1 VSAPFAV
8 GVRGSD
14 AGGPPVREDEGMT
27 RYLVVPQWQGSPSS
41 RAMQLIDGAQ
51 AIAGDLPRSAT
62 TVLDVPMEAGE
73 SLGSGIHRLSALQ
86 RVHGLVAE
94 ALDAHHAA
102 APDEAVLTIGGDC
115 GIALAPIAH
124 AARRSP
130 GLAVV
135 WIDAHPD
142 LNAPDSS
149 PSGAFAG
156 MVLRAVLGDGAP
168 DLSLPAG
175 TVAPERVVVGGA
187 RSFDDP
193 ELDVVAARG
202 IATLTVEALRDAEA
216 LADAVVATGADAV
229 YIHVDIDALDPA
241 EIAGNA
247 HPEPFGV
254 TVAELTAA
262 VSALRSRVPL
272 VGASLAGYSPAS
284 PSAANDD
291 LGAILRV
298 IGSLA

>member
-1 VSAPFAV
+1 
-8 GVRGSD
+8 
-14 AGGPPVREDEGMT
+14 MT

-73 SLGSGIHRLSALQ
+73 SLGTGIHRLSALQ
-86 RVHGLVAE
+86 RVRAMVAD
-94 ALDAHHAA
+94 ALDAHAAA
-102 APDEAVLTIGGDC
+102 APDEPVLTIGGDC

-124 AARRSP
+124 AARRFP
-130 GLAVV
+130 ELAVV

-142 LNAPDSS
+142 LNSPDSS

-156 MVLRAVLGDGAP
+156 MVLRAVIGDGAP
-168 DLSLPAG
+168 GLSLPEG
-175 TVAPERVVVGGA
+175 TVAAGRIVVGGA

-193 ELDVVAARG
+193 ELAAVSELG
-202 IATLTVEALRDAEA
+202 ITALTVEALRDGEA
-216 LADAVVATGADAV
+216 LAEAVLATGADAV
-229 YIHVDIDALDPA
+229 YVHVDIDALDPA

-262 VSALRSRVPL
+262 LARLRARVPL

-284 PSAANDD
+284 LAAADDD

-298 IGSLA
+298 IGALA

>member
-1 VSAPFAV
+1 
-8 GVRGSD
+8 
-14 AGGPPVREDEGMT
+14 MT

-51 AIAGDLPRSAT
+51 AIAGDLPRAST

-86 RVHGLVAE
+86 RVRGMNAD
-94 ALDAHHAA
+94 ALDAHDVA
-102 APDEAVLTIGGDC
+102 APQEPVLTIGGDC

-124 AARRSP
+124 AAQRSP

-142 LNAPDSS
+142 LNTPDSS

-156 MVLRAVLGDGAP
+156 MVLRAVLGDG
-168 DLSLPAG
+168 DSGLSIPAG
-175 TVAPERVVVGGA
+175 TIAAERVVVGAA
-187 RSFDDP
+187 RSFDDA
-193 ELDVVAARG
+193 ELELVSARG
-202 IATLTVEALRDAEA
+202 IATLTVEALRDADA
-216 LADAVVATGADAV
+216 LADAVEATGADAV
-229 YIHVDIDALDPA
+229 YVHVDIDALDPA
-241 EIAGNA
+241 EVAGNA
-247 HPEPFGV
+247 HPEPFGL

-262 VSALRSRVPL
+262 VARLRERVPL
-272 VGASLAGYSPAS
+272 AGASLAGYSPAS
-284 PSAANDD
+284 PAAADDD

-298 IGSLA
+298 ISVLA

>member
-1 VSAPFAV
+1 
-8 GVRGSD
+8 
-14 AGGPPVREDEGMT
+14 MT

-51 AIAGDLPRSAT
+51 AIAGDLPRAST

-73 SLGSGIHRLSALQ
+73 SLGTGIHRPSALQ
-86 RVHGLVAE
+86 RVRVMVAQ
-94 ALDAHHAA
+94 ALDAHDAA
-102 APDEAVLTIGGDC
+102 APDEPVLTIGGDC
-115 GIALAPIAH
+115 GVALAPIAH

-142 LNAPDSS
+142 LNSPDSS

-156 MVLRAVLGDGAP
+156 MALRAVIGDGDPGLA
-168 DLSLPAG
+168 LPAG
-175 TVAPERVVVGGA
+175 TIAAERVIVGGA

-193 ELDVVAARG
+193 ELEVVAELG
-202 IATLTVEALRDAEA
+202 ITALTVDALREADA
-216 LADAVVATGADAV
+216 LADAVLATGADAV
-229 YIHVDIDALDPA
+229 YIHIDIDALDPA

-254 TVAELTAA
+254 TVAELTVA
-262 VSALRSRVPL
+262 VARLRERVPL

-284 PSAANDD
+284 VAAATDD

-298 IGSLA
+298 IGALA

>member
-1 VSAPFAV
+1 
-8 GVRGSD
+8 
-14 AGGPPVREDEGMT
+14 MT

-51 AIAGDLPRSAT
+51 AIAGDLPRAAT
-62 TVLDVPMEAGE
+62 TMLDVPMEAGE
-73 SLGSGIHRLSALQ
+73 SLGSGIHRLSSLV
-86 RVHGLVAE
+86 RVRGMIAE
-94 ALDAHHAA
+94 ALDAHAA
-102 APDEAVLTIGGDC
+102 VAPDEAVLTIGGDC

-142 LNAPDSS
+142 LNSPESS

-156 MVLRAVLGDGAP
+156 MALRAVIGDGWHG
-168 DLSLPAG
+168 LSLDGA
-175 TVAPERVVVGGA
+175 VAADRVIVGGA

-193 ELDVVAARG
+193 ELDIISAHG
-202 IATLTVEALRDAEA
+202 ITALTVDALRDPDA
-216 LADAVVATGADAV
+216 LADAVAATGADAV
-229 YIHVDIDALDPA
+229 YVHVDIDALDPA

-262 VSALRSRVPL
+262 LGRLRQRVPL

-284 PSAANDD
+284 LAAATDD

-298 IGSLA
+298 IGALA

>member
-1 VSAPFAV
+1 
-8 GVRGSD
+8 
-14 AGGPPVREDEGMT
+14 MT

-51 AIAGDLPRSAT
+51 AIAGDLPRSST

-73 SLGSGIHRLSALQ
+73 SLGTGIQRLSALQ
-86 RVHGLVAE
+86 RVRGMVAD
-94 ALDAHHAA
+94 ALDAHDVG
-102 APDEAVLTIGGDC
+102 APDEPVLTIGGDC

-142 LNAPDSS
+142 LNSPDSS

-156 MVLRAVLGDGAP
+156 MVLRAVIGDGEPGLRLDGA
-168 DLSLPAG
+168 
-175 TVAPERVVVGGA
+175 VAADRVIVGGA
-187 RSFDDP
+187 RSFDEP
-193 ELDVVAARG
+193 ELAAVADLG
-202 IATLTVEALRDAEA
+202 ITALTVEALRDADA
-216 LADAVVATGADAV
+216 LADAVIATGADGV

-254 TVAELTAA
+254 TVAELT
-262 VSALRSRVPL
+262 VSIGRLRERVPL

-284 PSAANDD
+284 ADAATDD

-298 IGSLA
+298 IGALA

>member
-1 VSAPFAV
+1 M
-8 GVRGSD
+8 
-14 AGGPPVREDEGMT
+14 REDEGMT

-51 AIAGDLPRSAT
+51 AIAGDLPRTAT

-73 SLGSGIHRLSALQ
+73 SLGSGIHRLSALH
-86 RVHGLVAE
+86 RIHGMIAA
-94 ALDAHHAA
+94 ALDGHDD
-102 APDEAVLTIGGDC
+102 PVLTVGGDC
-115 GIALAPIAH
+115 GVALAPIAH
-124 AARRSP
+124 AARRHP
-130 GLAVV
+130 NLAVA

-142 LNAPDSS
+142 LNSPESS

-156 MVLRAVLGDGAP
+156 MVLRAVLGDGDP
-168 DLSLPAG
+168 GLSLPRG
-175 TVAPERVVVGGA
+175 TIAPERVVVGAA
-187 RSFDDP
+187 RSYDDA
-193 ELDVVAARG
+193 ELAAAADLG
-202 IATLTVEALRDAEA
+202 IASLTVDELRNPNA
-216 LADAVVATGADAV
+216 LAAAVVASGADGV

-262 VSALRSRVPL
+262 IAAVRERVPL
-272 VGASLAGYSPAS
+272 AGASLTGYSPAS
-284 PSAANDD
+284 TASAHDD

>member
-1 VSAPFAV
+1 
-8 GVRGSD
+8 
-14 AGGPPVREDEGMT
+14 MT

-62 TVLDVPMEAGE
+62 MILDVPMEAGE

-86 RVHGLVAE
+86 RIRGMVEA
-94 ALDAHHAA
+94 ALDSSGE
-102 APDEAVLTIGGDC
+102 PVLTVGGDC
-115 GIALAPIAH
+115 GVALEPIAH
-124 AARRSP
+124 AARRHP

-142 LNAPDSS
+142 LNSPDSS

-156 MVLRAVLGDGAP
+156 MVLRAVLGDGDP
-168 DLSLPAG
+168 GLSLPSG
-175 TVAPERVVVGGA
+175 TVDPRRVVVGAA
-187 RSFDDP
+187 RSYD
-193 ELDVVAARG
+193 
-202 IATLTVEALRDAEA
+202 DAELA
-216 LADAVVATGADAV
+216 AVADLGVATIGVDELRNPRSLADAVAATGADAV

-262 VSALRSRVPL
+262 IAEVRAGTPL
-272 VGASLAGYSPAS
+272 VGASLTGYSPAS
-284 PSAANDD
+284 LASASDD

>member
-1 VSAPFAV
+1 
-8 GVRGSD
+8 
-14 AGGPPVREDEGMT
+14 MT

-51 AIAGDLPRSAT
+51 AIAGDLPRSST

-73 SLGSGIHRLSALQ
+73 ALGTGIHRLSALQ
-86 RVHGLVAE
+86 RVHAMVAD
-94 ALDAHHAA
+94 ALDAHDVA
-102 APDEAVLTIGGDC
+102 APDEPVLTIGGDC
-115 GIALAPIAH
+115 GVALAPIAH
-124 AARRSP
+124 AARRAP

-142 LNAPDSS
+142 LNSPDSS

-156 MVLRAVLGDGAP
+156 MTLRAVIGDGVP
-168 DLSLPAG
+168 GLSLDGA
-175 TVAPERVVVGGA
+175 VAADRVIVGGA

-193 ELDVVAARG
+193 ELALIEQAG
-202 IATLTVEALRDAEA
+202 ITALTVADLREDGS
-216 LADAVVATGADAV
+216 LADAVLATGADAV
-229 YIHVDIDALDPA
+229 YVHVDIDALDPS

-247 HPEPFGV
+247 QPEPFGV
-254 TVAELTAA
+254 AVAELTAA
-262 VSALRSRVPL
+262 LARLRERVPL

-284 PSAANDD
+284 AASATDD

-298 IGSLA
+298 IGALA